1 MENKIQ
7 QNIPPIQSQPLTP
20 ITSSS
25 NLIKIIL
32 LTIFGLII
40 LFGLV
45 FVGIQIGK
53 DQTTNQQPTIQ
64 LTTVFP
70 TTTES
75 LVPTNYISPVTQIL
89 TNDWVK
95 FMHPVVGYLLSY
107 PPNWKGGLQEIPQ
120 GSKQDYQDFNIQS
133 PDYKFST
140 EGYPTLEQG
149 SEVFVRAEKTDKSS
163 IDDIYNGDLS
173 AEIGKN
179 KIYTTVDNQQAIQF
193 YFIY

>member
-1 MENKIQ
+1 
-7 QNIPPIQSQPLTP
+7 
-20 ITSSS
+20 
-25 NLIKIIL
+25 
-32 LTIFGLII
+32 
-40 LFGLV
+40 
-45 FVGIQIGK
+45 
-53 DQTTNQQPTIQ
+53 
-64 LTTVFP
+64 
-70 TTTES
+70 
-75 LVPTNYISPVTQIL
+75 
-89 TNDWVK
+89 
-95 FMHPVVGYLLSY
+95 MHPVVGYLLSY

-193 YFIY
+193 DFSYEGVEATMTIFLKNGIHYTIKLIYVGEIGKQAMWNNYLKLLNSFKVK